1 VALSELP
8 RVSREKSKKR
18 FPPRREISDY
28 FKEICESRF
37 SVVSL
42 FAAKKNTHLFPR
54 VNKKAQIR
62 YYSIKRSAT
71 GERIVIVVVI
81 FSVRA
86 K

>member
-1 VALSELP
+1 
-8 RVSREKSKKR
+8 VSHDFPSFR
-18 FPPRREISDY
+18 F
-28 FKEICESRF
+28 
-37 SVVSL
+37 L
-42 FAAKKNTHLFPR
+42 LQKKNTHLFPR